1 MLADAS
7 LLCASL
13 GGTLGLADASL
24 CGALQRGVL
33 LSDTLLLADALLRG

>member
-7 LLCASL
+7 LHGVSL

-24 CGALQRGVL
+24 RGVS
-33 LSDTLLLADALLRG
+33 LSFTFLAGASRISRASC